1 MGFRVSFYKVK
12 KNFTLRNSFKD
23 SEDYEKYYEEFNKV
37 SSCIKYDTSTSIYTD
52 CDNTNNRLYTQIDD
66 SPDTILGTVSKEQ
79 L

>member
-66 SPDTILGTVSKEQ
+66 RS
-79 L
+79 